1 MDGREQDGA
10 GLEDDF
16 HMGRLVRMA
25 SWGIGAAAALFM
37 AVLAAVSNHGS
48 PRLAVLVASLTG
60 NAPSGERR
68 VVKAAETSA
77 AVPDARDA
85 EPPQA
90 TAEMLRLVEQVRQLT
105 ADRDRV
111 QQRLN
116 LVERNLE
123 DVTGSIKRQ
132 QTARPPV
139 VAAAAAPPRHSPAPA
154 EDAPMA
160 TAAALWA
167 LTTRATHSEP

>member
-1 MDGREQDGA
+1 MDGRERADA

-60 NAPSGERR
+60 SAPSGERHA
-68 VVKAAETSA
+68 VKAAETPA
-77 AVPDARDA
+77 ARPGTGAA
-85 EPPQA
+85 ASPQT
-90 TAEMLRLVEQVRQLT
+90 TAEMLRLAEQVRQLT

-132 QTARPPV
+132 QSARP
-139 VAAAAAPPRHSPAPA
+139 AAVTAAVPSRKPPAPA

-167 LTTRATHSEP
+167 LTARATRSEP